1 MKAGI
6 VTFLI
11 LFYLSLLPSG
21 AQQLWLLRL
30 QDKGLS
36 FSAPEAFLGPDCL
49 QRRKLRGI
57 VTDQSD
63 IPVNPD
69 YVKQVSQHA
78 QILASSKWLNVLLI
92 QTPDT
97 EILKLKLLPFV
108 KSIQLAPS
116 SKSQL
121 AGLSGGSYAS
131 NSNWQNKLLQ
141 IEQLHLL
148 GLTGKGMRIAVFDV
162 GFSNADINQGFNRLN
177 ADKRILHHRNFVRES
192 LSVFRTGTTGEHG
205 ARVLSVIAGIQT
217 PWLIGTGF
225 DASFILAATEDLDRE
240 GVMEEFNWLNAAEW
254 ADSIGTDIISSSLG
268 YSHGFTYG
276 EDYRKEQLDG
286 KTTLVSQAALM
297 AARKG
302 ILVVNSAGNEG
313 QTAWKYIISPADA
326 DSILAVA
333 SVDVYGKYSDFSS
346 PGPRAGDN
354 AIKPDLSAVGANCMT
369 MMADGSLKTGNGTS
383 FACPMISGL
392 AACLW
397 QANPALTAQEIRQA
411 ILNSGS
417 LVQYPNPWMGYGIP
431 AALKALETIT
441 GNPVEPSLVQDNL
454 MAIYPNPAREE
465 FSIQYFNYLQP
476 RTAILEVFRSTGEEI
491 SAWKIELAEG
501 FNRFMLRAT
510 DLGLEPGIYLIRLK
524 SDMGSQLSQK
534 KLLLLP

>member
-97 EILKLKLLPFV
+97 EIPKLKLLPFV

-217 PWLIGTGF
+217 PWLIGTAF
-225 DASFILAATEDLDRE
+225 DVSFILAATENLDR
-240 GVMEEFNWLNAAEW
+240 
-254 ADSIGTDIISSSLG
+254 
-268 YSHGFTYG
+268 
-276 EDYRKEQLDG
+276 
-286 KTTLVSQAALM
+286 
-297 AARKG
+297 
-302 ILVVNSAGNEG
+302 
-313 QTAWKYIISPADA
+313 
-326 DSILAVA
+326 
-333 SVDVYGKYSDFSS
+333 
-346 PGPRAGDN
+346 
-354 AIKPDLSAVGANCMT
+354 
-369 MMADGSLKTGNGTS
+369 
-383 FACPMISGL
+383 
-392 AACLW
+392 
-397 QANPALTAQEIRQA
+397 
-411 ILNSGS
+411 
-417 LVQYPNPWMGYGIP
+417 
-431 AALKALETIT
+431 
-441 GNPVEPSLVQDNL
+441 
-454 MAIYPNPAREE
+454 
-465 FSIQYFNYLQP
+465 
-476 RTAILEVFRSTGEEI
+476 
-491 SAWKIELAEG
+491 
-501 FNRFMLRAT
+501 
-510 DLGLEPGIYLIRLK
+510 
-524 SDMGSQLSQK
+524 
-534 KLLLLP
+534 